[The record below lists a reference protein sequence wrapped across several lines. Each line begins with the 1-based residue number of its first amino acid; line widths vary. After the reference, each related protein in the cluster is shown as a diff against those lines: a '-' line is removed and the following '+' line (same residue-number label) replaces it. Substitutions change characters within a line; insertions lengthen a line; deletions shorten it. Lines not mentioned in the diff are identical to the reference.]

1 MKFRFEDCLENVSLH
16 AVKIK
21 ISFAGQTWSKS
32 IIVQISVAAALAGE
46 SLTDAAM
53 IKEIFPAFSTQT
65 AHDHAWDILS
75 NMWMKK
81 VVKNASVKKVYP

>member
-1 MKFRFEDCLENVSLH
+1 M
-16 AVKIK
+16 
-21 ISFAGQTWSKS
+21 
-32 IIVQISVAAALAGE
+32 QISVAVAAALAGE

-65 AHDHAWDILS
+65 AHDHARDILS

>member
-1 MKFRFEDCLENVSLH
+1 MKIALKTSVF
-16 AVKIK
+16 K
-21 ISFAGQTWSKS
+21 ISFAGQTWSKRT
-32 IIVQISVAAALAGE
+32 IVQISVAVAAALAGE

-75 NMWMKK
+75 NKWMKK
-81 VVKNASVKKVYP
+81 VVKNASVKKVYL

>member
-1 MKFRFEDCLENVSLH
+1 MTSSAVTRSL
-16 AVKIK
+16 KR
-21 ISFAGQTWSKS
+21 T
-32 IIVQISVAAALAGE
+32 IVQISVAVAADLAGE

-65 AHDHAWDILS
+65 ARDHAWDILS

>member
-1 MKFRFEDCLENVSLH
+1 M
-16 AVKIK
+16 VKVK
-21 ISFAGQTWSKS
+21 ISFAGQTWSKRT
-32 IIVQISVAAALAGE
+32 IVQISVAAALAGE

-65 AHDHAWDILS
+65 ARDHAWDILS

>member
-1 MKFRFEDCLENVSLH
+1 MKFCFEDCLENVSLH

-21 ISFAGQTWSKS
+21 ISFAGQTWSKR

-75 NMWMKK
+75 NKWMKK